1 MFFAPLDSPPGA
13 YPKPTSD
20 VLYVACGW
28 LILRRMSC
36 MVQVALQINIS
47 RFAVST
53 EVLVLTY
60 SLNPQTANINS
71 DKPVL
76 CYSDTQCKMS
86 PRVKCVPPVLHMND
100 CVAKTHYSETTVKAP
115 ECLLKQQI
123 CHHCTNCHGDRVRSQ
138 TYRYYQCMSV
148 CSLPFTATSR
158 KKKEKKLSGRVTPPL

>member
-47 RFAVST
+47 RFAEST

-60 SLNPQTANINS
+60 SLNPQTANTNS
-71 DKPVL
+71 DKPFL

-86 PRVKCVPPVLHMND
+86 PCFNVSLLYYTWVTMSLKH
-100 CVAKTHYSETTVKAP
+100 TTVRHPLRLRNVYWNSKFVIIAP
-115 ECLLKQQI
+115 IAMETRLGPKPTGI
-123 CHHCTNCHGDRVRSQ
+123 I
-138 TYRYYQCMSV
+138 SV
-148 CSLPFTATSR
+148 WVYAHYPLRNFQ
-158 KKKEKKLSGRVTPPL
+158 KKLSGRVTPPL